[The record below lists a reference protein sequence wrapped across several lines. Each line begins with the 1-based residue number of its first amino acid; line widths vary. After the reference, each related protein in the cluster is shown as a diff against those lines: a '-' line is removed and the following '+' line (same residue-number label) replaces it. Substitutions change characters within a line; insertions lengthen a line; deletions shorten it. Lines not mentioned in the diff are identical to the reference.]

1 MQAAMCRWLQ
11 QQCVRSYWVGLALG
25 CAMSSAWASPVLR
38 CQFEVNAQTYQHDF
52 TAVADPYKAESVD
65 LGGRFRFKAVMLA
78 DAQRVSLLNLYVFY
92 QTRRQPMIM
101 QHTKFVEPT
110 PMRDPAPHALTGQVA
125 VYSPFLGKEL
135 QYACALHEGTP

>member
-25 CAMSSAWASPVLR
+25 CALSSAWASPVLR

-78 DAQRVSLLNLYVFY
+78 DAQRVSLINLYVFY

-110 PMRDPAPHALTGQVA
+110 AMRDPAPHALTGQVA

>member
-1 MQAAMCRWLQ
+1 MHAVTWRWIQ
-11 QQCVRSYWVGLALG
+11 KKCVHTCWVSVAWVCALNI
-25 CAMSSAWASPVLR
+25 AWAAPVLR

-78 DAQRVSLLNLYVFY
+78 DAQRVSLINLYVFY